1 LQMFLKPMNLLI
13 LDEPTNHLDL
23 YSKDILLDAL
33 NKFSGTII
41 FVSHDRS
48 FMEALSTKTL
58 ELTPGTGSSPAS
70 ARLFYG
76 NYAYYL
82 ERTSSEGQEG
92 RAGIAEGTVTAKSSM
107 EKRTMDKQRQAL
119 VRRLQRQEE
128 DLLRAL
134 AALEREKNLLET
146 ELALPLVY
154 SNGEKAR
161 EVKRKIDEN
170 AAAVDKKTRE
180 WEAVAAELEG
190 AKDPQ

>member
-1 LQMFLKPMNLLI
+1 
-13 LDEPTNHLDL
+13 
-23 YSKDILLDAL
+23 
-33 NKFSGTII
+33 
-41 FVSHDRS
+41 
-48 FMEALSTKTL
+48 MEALSTKTL
-58 ELTPGTGSSPAS
+58 ELKPGTGASPAV

-82 ERTSSEGQEG
+82 ERTSSEEQEK
-92 RAGIAEGTVTAKSSM
+92 RAETAEGTVTAKSSM

-128 DLLRAL
+128 DLLKVL
-134 AALEREKNLLET
+134 AALESEKNLLEE
-146 ELALPLVY
+146 ELARPLVY

-170 AAAVDKKTRE
+170 AAAADEKTRE